1 MLELHVS
8 KQFPF
13 HRGNRVS
20 GSHRQQTSEFQ
31 HPFAP
36 IVECSAM
43 AGAAMTWA
51 SDFPTTIWIQLG
63 FGTKSRCH
71 GSEPLGQH
79 GDSHCLRRR
88 YDAGDPHRNI
98 MRIHHFLPA
107 LLVAL
112 PLAGQE
118 RAAVGQRVPDVTFP
132 QFLNGDGRQKLSE
145 FFGQPVI
152 IDRWGTR

>member
-1 MLELHVS
+1 MSSAAMPVGVMTS
-8 KQFPF
+8 
-13 HRGNRVS
+13 RVM
-20 GSHRQQTSEFQ
+20 TTATIAWAFD
-31 HPFAP
+31 F
-36 IVECSAM
+36 AM
-43 AGAAMTWA
+43 A
-51 SDFPTTIWIQLG
+51 IWIQLG
-63 FGTKSRCH
+63 FAVKSRCH
-71 GSEPLGQH
+71 GSAPLGQH
-79 GDSHCLRRR
+79 GDSHGLRRR
-88 YDAGDPHRNI
+88 YDACDTHRNI